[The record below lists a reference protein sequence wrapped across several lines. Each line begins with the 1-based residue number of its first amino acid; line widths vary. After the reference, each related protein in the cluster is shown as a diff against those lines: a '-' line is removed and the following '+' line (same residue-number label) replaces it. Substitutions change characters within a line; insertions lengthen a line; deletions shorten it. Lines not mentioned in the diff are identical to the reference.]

1 MKFNLIFTAEIN
13 DTIDIPEEKQ
23 TKILPEEEDK
33 KIVEECLREICSNDA
48 EIIIRDFKLTTV
60 V

>member
-33 KIVEECLREICSNDA
+33 KMIEECLREICSNDA

-60 V
+60 A

>member
-13 DTIDIPEEKQ
+13 DTLDIPEEKQ

-60 V
+60 I

>member
-23 TKILPEEEDK
+23 AEVLSEEENK
-33 KIVEECLREICSNDA
+33 KIIEECLREICSNDA
-48 EIIIRDFKLTTV
+48 EIIIHDFKFTTEI
-60 V
+60 